1 MQQSTKRTSKMDPKT
16 NRRQSNRTTLHRL
29 HIPHDR
35 FTAFKKTQLAPHL
48 KDYWCI
54 PPEHNGAFVAAMEDV
69 LKVYARPYDPKRP
82 VVCMDE
88 KPYQFLGE
96 KVNPLPM
103 KPGSVEKVDS
113 QYVRMGTCSIS
124 IFTEPLGGWRYCEAF
139 LRRTKKDWAQRIKF
153 VLDTWYPL
161 AEKVVFVMD
170 NLNTHVLSSLYEAF
184 VPEEAFRLAQ
194 RMEIHYTPVHG
205 SWLNIAEIELSAL
218 AAQCLGKRR
227 ISDIGLLN
235 RELGAWYSNRN
246 DAQKGVDWQ
255 FTTKDARTKLKRLYP
270 VII

>member
-1 MQQSTKRTSKMDPKT
+1 
-16 NRRQSNRTTLHRL
+16 
-29 HIPHDR
+29 
-35 FTAFKKTQLAPHL
+35 
-48 KDYWCI
+48 
-54 PPEHNGAFVAAMEDV
+54 
-69 LKVYARPYDPKRP
+69 
-82 VVCMDE
+82 
-88 KPYQFLGE
+88 
-96 KVNPLPM
+96 
-103 KPGSVEKVDS
+103 
-113 QYVRMGTCSIS
+113 MGTCSIS
-124 IFTEPLGGWRYCEAF
+124 IFTEPLNGWRYCEAF

-184 VPEEAFRLAQ
+184 VPGEAFRLAQ
-194 RMEIHYTPVHG
+194 RMEIHYMPVHG
-205 SWLNIAEIELSAL
+205 SWLNIVEIELSAL
-218 AAQCLGKRR
+218 AGQCLGKRR

-235 RELGAWYSNRN
+235 RELGAWYNNRN